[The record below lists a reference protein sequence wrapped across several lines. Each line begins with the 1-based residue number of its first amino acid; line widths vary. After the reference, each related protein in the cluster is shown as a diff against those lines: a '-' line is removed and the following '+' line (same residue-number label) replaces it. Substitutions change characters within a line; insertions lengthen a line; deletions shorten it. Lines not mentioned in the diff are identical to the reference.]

1 MLVTNLQTAYDRRVS
16 DDLRQLEALR
26 SVKLFAGVPL
36 RVLAP
41 LAEQCVERR
50 YPAGRALFNEGD
62 PGQGLYVLLKGS
74 VSLDHTLPRGETLH
88 VAVLGAGETL
98 GELALLDGGVR
109 SVTATALEPCVA
121 LTLSREAFLH
131 AAGQSFDLCVAVMQG
146 LGTRVREATIRMGQ
160 RQSRDVL
167 HRVAAE
173 LARAPADAD
182 GVVDLGLDQTALS
195 QRVGATRESVNRA
208 LARLKREGV
217 ARRVGPRA
225 YKVEPKRLSRYLRPP
240 P

>member
-1 MLVTNLQTAYDRRVS
+1 MS
-16 DDLRQLEALR
+16 DDLRHLEALR

-36 RVLAP
+36 RVLVP

-62 PGQGLYVLLKGS
+62 PGQGLYVLLKGA
-74 VSLDHTLPRGETLH
+74 VSLERTLPRGETLH
-88 VAVLGAGETL
+88 VAVLAAGETL

-146 LGTRVREATIRMGQ
+146 LGTRVREATNRLGQ
-160 RQSRDVL
+160 RQSSDVL
-167 HRVAAE
+167 HRVATELVRAAGPKGDEAE
-173 LARAPADAD
+173 L
-182 GVVDLGLDQTALS
+182 GMDQTALA

-208 LARLKREGV
+208 LARLKREG
-217 ARRVGPRA
+217 AATKVGPRT
-225 YKVEPKRLSRYLRPP
+225 YSLSRRKLTRYVRDAE
-240 P
+240 